1 MARFRR
7 RRARQIHVNKPNAQ
21 RSTNKPHRTPS
32 RISQRS
38 RIGKACRERM
48 DAMVK
53 GLKEWEAQPATIS
66 FKSLPEHVQKYTD
79 HQLPAAHIAQV
90 QNVRQSCMRH
100 IFEQYKDQKMVC
112 THMCLQHLIFMFLNE
127 FLLFFR
133 FDLPGTTALHA
144 VMDRHQFRCAKF
156 AFTQKKYFLAL
167 SCNCRCAH
175 VHFFVFLNEC

>member
-1 MARFRR
+1 MT
-7 RRARQIHVNKPNAQ
+7 
-21 RSTNKPHRTPS
+21 RSRKRPAHGHALFVPETSSLSSSASNPPS
-32 RISQRS
+32 RQSQRT
-38 RIGKACRERM
+38 RIGKVCRERM

-66 FKSLPEHVQKYTD
+66 FKSLPEHVQKFTD
-79 HQLPAAHIAQV
+79 KDLNPAHIAQV

-100 IFEQYKDQKMVC
+100 IFEQYKDQEMVC

-133 FDLPGTTALHA
+133 FDLPGTTALHV

-156 AFTQKKYFLAL
+156 AFTQKKYFLAP
-167 SCNCRCAH
+167 SCNYPKPKLSH
-175 VHFFVFLNEC
+175 PS